1 MMIEDL
7 LKVKEALESGNIDK
21 ALQLSEK
28 IKDQYWRSY
37 ALKWISQELAKRDP
51 KKAREIASSIPITS
65 LRSETL
71 LYLSYELSKMER
83 FKDAV
88 ESAKLIPDSYTKK
101 KALKRISSAIA
112 DALKSKN
119 ILEVKLSDLG
129 LDEDDV
135 ELLKPLP
142 GGIKYEDGKFL
153 VDAEIIKASGEFHNE
168 VVEVGDEIG
177 EMESPEFDELTQE
190 NVTPENL
197 PEPFRS
203 SLLEHIGLEYLDE
216 GEVDKAVEILE
227 RIKVGGP
234 LPRLLFFLGKNHDVT
249 KVARP
254 IDKVLLAYR
263 LLLLLPEEDSFPMLE
278 LIFRDLRSRNP
289 GKFIRLLKFFS
300 FELLEE
306 GKRLN
311 NPKLIEKSRKLFKEA
326 QRQSSS
332 FSMNLLA

>member
-1 MMIEDL
+1 MIEDL
-7 LKVKEALESGNIDK
+7 LKVKEAIESRDIDK
-21 ALQLSEK
+21 ALYLSEK

-37 ALKWISQELAKRDP
+37 ALKWISQELVKSDP

-71 LYLSYELSKMER
+71 LYLSYELSKMEK

-112 DALKSKN
+112 DALKSRN
-119 ILEVKLSDLG
+119 IVEIKLSDLG
-129 LDEDDV
+129 LDEADI

-142 GGIKYEDGKFL
+142 EGVKYENGKFL
-153 VDAEIIKASGEFHNE
+153 VDAEIIKTPEEFFNE
-168 VVEVGDEIG
+168 VVEVGGENG
-177 EMESPEFDELTQE
+177 NVKSPEMEEL
-190 NVTPENL
+190 PKENL
-197 PEPFRS
+197 APEHISEPFKS
-203 SLLEHIGLEYLDE
+203 SLLEYIALEYLDR

-249 KVARP
+249 KVVRP

-263 LLLLLPEEDSFPMLE
+263 LLLLLPEEDSFPMLN
-278 LIFRDLRSRNP
+278 LIFEDLKYRNP

-311 NPKLIEKSRKLFKEA
+311 NSKLIEKSRKLFKEA